1 MGLYRSSS
9 HVYWRCK
16 YHIVWT
22 PKYPFRILKDKP
34 GKELYRTI
42 YILCGIKDCEVL
54 ELNVQPDHVHLVV
67 IVPPK
72 ISISTLMG
80 HLKGRSAI
88 RLYNR
93 FPHIR
98 KKLWGNHFWSRG
110 YFVDTVGVNEEI
122 IRRYVRHQEKTE
134 QTHEQQMELLEWLV
148 ESDSSPPYRGHSQKP
163 PSKKMVFYLCLLRKF
178 SITAVKSSS

>member
-22 PKYPFRILKDKP
+22 PKYRFRLQKDKL

-88 RLYNR
+88 RLYN
-93 FPHIR
+93 PSH
-98 KKLWGNHFWSRG
+98 KKEALGQSFLVPWLLCRYGG
-110 YFVDTVGVNEEI
+110 CE
-122 IRRYVRHQEKTE
+122 RRNN
-134 QTHEQQMELLEWLV
+134 QTICEASGEN
-148 ESDSSPPYRGHSQKP
+148 G
-163 PSKKMVFYLCLLRKF
+163 
-178 SITAVKSSS
+178 TNT

>member
-1 MGLYRSSS
+1 MSEYLCLLTTSKRRQTDMGLYRSSS

-22 PKYPFRILKDKP
+22 PKYRFRILRDKL

-110 YFVDTVGVNEEI
+110 YSVDTVGVNEEI
-122 IRRYVRHQEKTE
+122 IRRYVRHQEKIR
-134 QTHEQQMELLEWLV
+134 LA
-148 ESDSSPPYRGHSQKP
+148 P
-163 PSKKMVFYLCLLRKF
+163 
-178 SITAVKSSS
+178 

>member
-1 MGLYRSSS
+1 MPISEYLCLLTTSKRRQTDMGLYRSSS

-16 YHIVWT
+16 YRIVWT
-22 PKYPFRILKDKP
+22 PKYRFRILKDKL
-34 GKELYRTI
+34 GRELYRTI
-42 YILCGIKDCEVL
+42 YILCGIKGCEVL

-98 KKLWGNHFWSRG
+98 KKLWGKPFLVTWLLCRYGRG
-110 YFVDTVGVNEEI
+110 K
-122 IRRYVRHQEKTE
+122 RRDN
-134 QTHEQQMELLEWLV
+134 QTICAASGENGTNARTADGIARV
-148 ESDSSPPYRGHSQKP
+148 EPGR
-163 PSKKMVFYLCLLRKF
+163 
-178 SITAVKSSS
+178 